1 MVVPS
6 HRAQMEPLARRY
18 DYQRGA
24 VVGVYGPCVLALL
37 QDRVALSA
45 TDCEGHYMTQ
55 DTSDVP
61 DINDPE
67 VYWPMAIY
75 AGKVQVALMMLRH
88 LYEPQEAMQWLTSAQ
103 PLLQDRVPCD
113 LMLTTD
119 GARLVEALI
128 ARICDGAFS

>member
-1 MVVPS
+1 
-6 HRAQMEPLARRY
+6 
-18 DYQRGA
+18 
-24 VVGVYGPCVLALL
+24 
-37 QDRVALSA
+37 
-45 TDCEGHYMTQ
+45 MTQ